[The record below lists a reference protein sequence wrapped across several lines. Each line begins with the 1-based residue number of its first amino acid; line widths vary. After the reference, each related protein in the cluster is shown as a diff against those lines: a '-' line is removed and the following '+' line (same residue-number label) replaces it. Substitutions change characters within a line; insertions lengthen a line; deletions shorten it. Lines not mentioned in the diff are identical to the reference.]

1 MFVVLSNHTLSM
13 KLNVN
18 ICTLALF
25 FQQLAIISSSEKTK
39 PIAVNQRGTV
49 ATLEFSMDAA
59 ESVDFITTT
68 LCSASNGV
76 ACSGV
81 QVE

>member
-1 MFVVLSNHTLSM
+1 M

-18 ICTLALF
+18 IDTLALF
-25 FQQLAIISSSEKTK
+25 FQQLAVISSNPKTM
-39 PIAVNQRGTV
+39 PTAVNQRGTV
-49 ATLEFSMDAA
+49 AILEFPEEAT
-59 ESVDFITTT
+59 ESVDFITKT

-76 ACSGV
+76 ACNSV

>member
-1 MFVVLSNHTLSM
+1 M

-18 ICTLALF
+18 IVTLALF
-25 FQQLAIISSSEKTK
+25 FQQLAIISSNAKTK
-39 PIAVNQRGTV
+39 PTAVSQRGTV
-49 ATLEFSMDAA
+49 AVLEFSVEAI

>member
-1 MFVVLSNHTLSM
+1 M

-18 ICTLALF
+18 IGTLALF
-25 FQQLAIISSSEKTK
+25 FQQLAVISSNEKTK
-39 PIAVNQRGTV
+39 PTAVNQRGTV
-49 ATLEFSMDAA
+49 AILEFSKEAVGSM
-59 ESVDFITTT
+59 DFITTT
-68 LCSASNGV
+68 LCGASNGV